1 MATIDIYNGASE
13 VGIDGVWIGADTW
26 ERANFAQ
33 EHGSEVID
41 LLGGEINVLL
51 EDPVKRLDVITALRA
66 QGYTVEPA

>member
-1 MATIDIYNGASE
+1 MATIDIYNGAIE
-13 VGIDGVWIGADTW
+13 VGIDGVRIGADTW

-51 EDPVKRLDVITALRA
+51 EDPVKRLEVITWLRSN
-66 QGYTVEPA
+66 GWKVEPA